1 MTTAAERK
9 AHKEAGL
16 RASDFPAPPI
26 PPAGWPNAEWLE
38 DYRRWHAA
46 YARALNRQSS

>member
-38 DYRRWHAA
+38 DYRQWHAA
-46 YARALNRQSS
+46 YARALNRQSN